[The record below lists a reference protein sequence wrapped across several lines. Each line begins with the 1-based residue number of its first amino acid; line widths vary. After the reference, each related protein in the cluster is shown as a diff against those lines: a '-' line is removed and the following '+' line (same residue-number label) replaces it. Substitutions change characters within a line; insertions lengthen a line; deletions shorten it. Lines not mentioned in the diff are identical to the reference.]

1 MLIEIFIEK
10 CREDAVIP
18 EYAREDDAGMDISS
32 AMDVIIKPGETTII
46 PTGLKIAV
54 PEGYELQVRP
64 RSGISMRSPLRISN
78 SPGTID
84 SGYRDE
90 LGILVTNTSPICCEE
105 SDDNKPFTIDCRN
118 NKIGTYLIRK
128 GDRIAQIVLS
138 VVPRMKILEVESIR
152 GIGSDRGGGFGS
164 TGMTWKS
171 GKYE

>member
-1 MLIEIFIEK
+1 MFGGVLILIEIFIEK
-10 CREDAVIP
+10 CREDVVIP
-18 EYAREDDAGMDISS
+18 EYARDDDAGMDISS
-32 AMDVIIKPGETTII
+32 AMDVVIKPGETTII

-64 RSGISMRSPLRISN
+64 RSGVSLRSPLRISN

-90 LGILVTNTSPICCEE
+90 LGILVTNTSPICCTE
-105 SDDNKPFTIDCRN
+105 SKDDNPITIDSWN
-118 NKIGTYLIRK
+118 NLSGTYLIRK

-138 VVPRMKILEVESIR
+138 VVPRMKIVEVKSIK

-164 TGMTWKS
+164 TGMT
-171 GKYE
+171 